1 MALKKLENDDPGDIC
16 GLASKNG
23 GVKEPPLSPAS
34 DGALNRLRPRAPNP
48 EEEFRPLSGP
58 LPERLTNA
66 VIDELRRICEARNS
80 PLDYGYWKE
89 ITRAILLD
97 GAPNRALSIPARAG
111 SGKSTW
117 ITAFILA
124 VSRLWLNKDP
134 LAEALGGILLV
145 FQKVET
151 LNALYETLSTTFP
164 GKRSPMVPLQSW
176 SKSGQ
181 EQGYCKN
188 TEVRDNRECDPS
200 RCPYSEACKV
210 LAFHKEKD
218 SAFIL
223 GITQARF
230 TIMRRNGELDRCL
243 TRRLDSKTVH
253 RRFLICDEKPP
264 MVEEH
269 TLNMETIAKASS
281 ELEAL
286 IEKGGANDL
295 TVASIQRSLGYC
307 IERPFQQL
315 RTETGHTGS
324 QKSLPFG
331 LCSLGELPQEDLD
344 RYAQFKEKLD
354 WSSSFHTPAVN
365 ACVAVMDQLIEGEC
379 LYGRSGSFG
388 VFATTA
394 PIMNF
399 GQSVTL
405 IFDATAEVD
414 GDYKCLPDSKMLS
427 SSPTGGFG
435 NVQFHI
441 WTDPIFNVSENAMKK
456 AWKIP
461 ALAAF
466 AEELLEQYPG
476 ETFLCTYRRY
486 AELLAQLL
494 PRKEILKL
502 PQREPP
508 CVPYFGGTNGDN
520 RFNRCT
526 NVILMGYPRL
536 SPQTYLRQT
545 WAFWRNAGFEQEIR
559 NALSPF
565 QHRERPSAYLQDLL
579 PSVRQYELYHLAAR
593 LEQELYRCAIRNP
606 GNQKEIQIFMFAP
619 PSELAKML
627 VARFPGCHVDPREE
641 VPSCVEQCQ
650 AKSRLYKGE
659 KTSFSRLADYIA
671 NWEGPS
677 IRVSALRDEL
687 AISNSVWKD
696 LIGSEKVKKLFEGHG
711 ITRTG
716 RGINAELKKAS

>member
-1 MALKKLENDDPGDIC
+1 MALKKLESDDPSDIC

-23 GVKEPPLSPAS
+23 GAKEPSPSSAS
-34 DGALNRLRPRAPNP
+34 EGALERLRPRVPNP
-48 EEEFRPLSGP
+48 ERSFCQLSRFMA
-58 LPERLTNA
+58 EKLTKA
-66 VIDELRRICEARNS
+66 VIDELRRICKARDA
-80 PLDYGYWKE
+80 PLDYGYWKK
-89 ITRAILLD
+89 ITMKILLK
-97 GAPNRALSIPARAG
+97 GVPNRALIISARAG

-200 RCPYSEACKV
+200 RCPYSEECKV
-210 LAFHKEKD
+210 LSFHKEKD
-218 SAFIL
+218 GAFIL

-230 TIMRRNGELDRCL
+230 AIMRRSGELGQCL
-243 TRRLDSKTVH
+243 TRRLGSKTVH

-264 MVEEH
+264 MVEEY
-269 TLNMETIAKASS
+269 TLNMETITKASS

-286 IEKGGANDL
+286 IEKRGANDL
-295 TVASIQRSLGYC
+295 TIASIQKSLGYC

-344 RYAQFKEKLD
+344 RYKQFKEKLD
-354 WSSSFHTPAVN
+354 RSPGYHTPAVN
-365 ACVAVMDQLIEGEC
+365 ACVTVMDQLIKGEC
-379 LYGRSGSFG
+379 LYGRSGSFSI
-388 VFATTA
+388 FATTA
-394 PIMNF
+394 PIVNF
-399 GQSVTL
+399 DQSVTL

-414 GDYKCLPDSKMLS
+414 GDYKGLTNCDILP
-427 SSPTGGFG
+427 SSPTGSFG

-461 ALAAF
+461 ALATF
-466 AEELLEQYPG
+466 AGELLEQYPG
-476 ETFLCTYRRY
+476 ETFLCTYRSY

-494 PRKEILKL
+494 PHKEILKL

-520 RFNRCT
+520 RFNHCT

-536 SPQTYLRQT
+536 SPQAYLRQT
-545 WAFWRNAGFEQEIR
+545 WAFWRNTGFEREIKNTLDIFR
-559 NALSPF
+559 C
-565 QHRERPSAYLQDLL
+565 QERPPAYLQDLL
-579 PSVRQYELYHLAAR
+579 PCVRQYELYHLAAR

-606 GNQKEIQIFMFAP
+606 DNQKEIHVFMFAP
-619 PSELAKML
+619 PPELAKML
-627 VARFPGCHVDPREE
+627 EARFPGCQVALHEE
-641 VPSCVEQCQ
+641 VPSCVERRR
-650 AKSRLYKGE
+650 AESRLYKGG
-659 KTSFSRLADYIA
+659 KSSFSRLADYIVS
-671 NWEGPS
+671 WKGPS
-677 IRVSALRDEL
+677 IRVRALREEL
-687 AISNSVWKD
+687 AISSSVWKD
-696 LIGSEKVKKLFEGHG
+696 LIGSEKVKKLFEDHG
-711 ITRTG
+711 ITRVG